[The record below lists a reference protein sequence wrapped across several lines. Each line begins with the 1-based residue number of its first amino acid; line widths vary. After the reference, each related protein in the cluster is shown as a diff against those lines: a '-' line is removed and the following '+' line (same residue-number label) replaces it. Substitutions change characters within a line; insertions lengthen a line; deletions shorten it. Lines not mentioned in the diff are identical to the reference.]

1 MTINNPILKGFNP
14 DPSIIRVGE
23 DYYIATSTFE
33 WFPGVQL
40 HHSRD
45 LVNWE
50 LIGRPLNRLS
60 QLDMRGVPDSCGV
73 WAPCLSYHEGTF
85 YLVYSN
91 VHSFQGVWKDTP
103 NYLVTTEDIRGDWS
117 DPIFLSA
124 TGFDGSLFHDEDGR
138 KYYLSMLV
146 DHRKGKFF
154 GGVTIQEYSVPE
166 QQLIGT
172 AEHFFP
178 GTDLGLTEGPHL
190 YQKDG
195 YYYLVTAEG
204 GTEYNHAVT
213 VARSKYLKGPY
224 EVHPDNPLLSARDH
238 PDAPLQKTGHGDLV
252 EGPDGNWY
260 VVCLTGRPLTERGR
274 CPLGRETLL
283 EELVWGADGWPRLL
297 AGGRIARQRFDLASS
312 TYPAPAPIAIGAPF
326 PGKESSPDEVVPDL
340 GTAPPSPPGFGNTA
354 LNPHFQSLRVP
365 ITDTWCRLTAPG
377 ELSLTGRDSLSSL
390 HRQSLVARRVQSFQV
405 SASVVLDF
413 QPAHFQQLA
422 GLVCYY
428 NTYHWLYAYVSAG
441 TNGGRI
447 LQVLVCDKYQTEE
460 MLEAP
465 IVLPATGPLQ
475 LKAVWDGADVQFY
488 YATKKEGWQP
498 AGPSLDGSILSD
510 DYVQDAGQRYRP
522 AFTGAFIGVCCQDL
536 SGQEGMATF
545 RDWRYLEQE

>member
-1 MTINNPILKGFNP
+1 MTLTNPILKGFNP

-50 LIGRPLNRLS
+50 LIGRPLNRIS
-60 QLDMRGVPDSCGV
+60 QLDMRGVPDSGGV
-73 WAPCLSYHEGTF
+73 WAPCLSYHQGTF

-124 TGFDGSLFHDEDGR
+124 SGFDGSLFHDEDGR

-146 DHRKGKFF
+146 DHRKGTFF
-154 GGVTIQEYSVPE
+154 GGVTIQEYSME
-166 QQLIGT
+166 ERQLIGT

-204 GTEYNHAVT
+204 GTEYNHAVS
-213 VARSKYLKGPY
+213 VARSKHLKGPY

-238 PDAPLQKTGHGDLV
+238 PEAPLQKTGHGDLV
-252 EGPDGNWY
+252 EGLNGDWY

-274 CPLGRETLL
+274 CTLGRETLL
-283 EELVWGADGWPRLL
+283 EELVWSADGWPRLL
-297 AGGRIARQRFDLASS
+297 AGGRIARQGFELASKPS
-312 TYPAPAPIAIGAPF
+312 PAPA
-326 PGKESSPDEVVPDL
+326 
-340 GTAPPSPPGFGNTA
+340 TAPPSPPGFGNTT
-354 LNPHFQSLRVP
+354 LNPRFQSLRVP
-365 ITDTWCRLTAPG
+365 VTDAWCRLTAPG
-377 ELSLTGRDSLSSL
+377 EIELTGRDSLSSL
-390 HRQSLVARRVQSFQV
+390 HRQSLVARRVQSFHV
-405 SASVVLDF
+405 TASVALDF

-441 TNGGRI
+441 RNGERI

-465 IVLPATGPLQ
+465 IVLPGDGALQ
-475 LKAVWDGADVQFY
+475 LKAAWDGAAVQFY
-488 YATKKEGWQP
+488 YATKEENWQP
-498 AGPSLDGSILSD
+498 AGPQLDGSILSD
-510 DYVQDAGQRYRP
+510 DYVQDADQRYRP
-522 AFTGAFIGVCCQDL
+522 AFTGAFVGVCCQDL
-536 SGQEGMATF
+536 SGRGGTATF
-545 RDWRYLEQE
+545 RDWRYWERG